1 MLELHDNHFLA
12 LAIIEKVLPEEVIC
26 VKSLEKE
33 VRIKIKC
40 KTELIRLI
48 DQSLPIFL
56 YAYLPSIH
64 EMGQVIAIY
73 NTNVK
78 AGDYLRF
85 QAKISEVL
93 GASL

>member
-12 LAIIEKVLPEEVIC
+12 LAIIEKVLPEEVVCI
-26 VKSLEKE
+26 KSLEKE
-33 VRIKIKC
+33 IRIKIKC
-40 KTELIRLI
+40 KPELLSCV
-48 DQSLPIFL
+48 DQTQPIFL
-56 YAYLPSIH
+56 YAYLPSVH
-64 EMGQVIAIY
+64 EMGQIISIY

-78 AGDYLRF
+78 AKDYLLF